1 MRLPPALIE
10 IIAKGVLRTL
20 SSRGTVSSE
29 KPSETAAK
37 IQRLLELDL
46 QRDETISE
54 KAKSLLQSRHGEI
67 ESSRDIDYR
76 SLLGRARNELAAKEG
91 FVPWGGAEKISSDK
105 VRQLA
110 REILELLKGDDSV
123 EYFTGAENLKREVAL
138 ALEKEKARDN
148 ERMARATAKVRS
160 IKRNIPEGSSE
171 FVTLAEQFYREFLE
185 KER

>member
-76 SLLGRARNELAAKEG
+76 SLLGRARN
-91 FVPWGGAEKISSDK
+91 
-105 VRQLA
+105 
-110 REILELLKGDDSV
+110 
-123 EYFTGAENLKREVAL
+123 
-138 ALEKEKARDN
+138 
-148 ERMARATAKVRS
+148 
-160 IKRNIPEGSSE
+160 
-171 FVTLAEQFYREFLE
+171 
-185 KER
+185 